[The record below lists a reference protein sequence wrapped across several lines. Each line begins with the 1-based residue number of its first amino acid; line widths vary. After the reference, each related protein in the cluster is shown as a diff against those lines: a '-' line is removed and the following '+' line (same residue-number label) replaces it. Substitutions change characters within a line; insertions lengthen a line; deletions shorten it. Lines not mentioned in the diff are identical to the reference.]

1 MHTKQIQYI
10 TIRPFTTVEA
20 LCTMHETE
28 LLGMSLARLF
38 CSNTKDGTEVSP
50 AGWLYSYI
58 CSESWIVTTQVY

>member
-1 MHTKQIQYI
+1 MH
-10 TIRPFTTVEA
+10 
-20 LCTMHETE
+20 HETE